1 VSGDTPQS
9 IETTGRGRT
18 VVSTYVAPTLV
29 ISAATLACAV
39 WLGRSFGDTTTF
51 PPAFYYLFSHQ
62 EFTGSIMAAGFLGLA
77 FVLARRVEYDSV
89 QRRIAAI
96 ADRPLVFTSIVVT
109 VLALASL
116 VVHHAH
122 PLTMDEYSV
131 VFQSQVFAAGKLHG
145 QLPPSLLFHL
155 VPSFWHEEFFIVS
168 PESGRIV
175 QAYWPTFALLLAPFS
190 LLGVSWLLNPL
201 LAGGSLLLVRSVARK
216 LFDDPAAPGWAVLLT
231 VASPAF
237 TANAITYYTMNA
249 HLFFNLLY
257 VALLL
262 EITPK
267 RLFLA
272 GVVGSLALTI
282 QHPVPHMLFS
292 VPWFVYVT
300 ARRGGVRNLAILCA
314 GYLPLC
320 LILGVGWLFVRIAV
334 ADPTMA
340 VGSGGSLSSL
350 VRRGLELGGS
360 KITLPFAKLVYAR
373 LLGILKVFSWA
384 APGLPILAILGFG
397 AFRRQPALRALAWSA
412 GCVLVGFFFVP
423 YTQGHGWGFR
433 FFHAA
438 WIALPLLAA
447 GFLGSRTVDRAH
459 WTKVVGLAAAASLVI
474 GTAVRFS
481 EIERLV
487 SAQLDLVPQCQAE
500 GRRVTFLSLDDGY
513 YIEDLIQND
522 PFLRSPDI
530 RMLSGGPHA
539 DAVLM
544 RAEFPAAR
552 KVCSRGQ
559 STVWSIGPGSDE

>member
-1 VSGDTPQS
+1 MSGDSPQS
-9 IETTGRGRT
+9 IDRRGRGT
-18 VVSTYVAPTLV
+18 GVLPTYVAPTLV
-29 ISAATLACAV
+29 ISAITLVSAL
-39 WLGRSFGDTTTF
+39 WIGQHFGDTASF
-51 PPAFYYLFSHQ
+51 PPAFYYLFAKQ
-62 EFTGSIMAAGFLGLA
+62 ELSGSALAIVILGAAW
-77 FVLARRVEYDSV
+77 VLARRVDQDSAE
-89 QRRIAAI
+89 RRIKAI
-96 ADRPLVFTSIVVT
+96 ADHPLIFTSIVVT
-109 VLALASL
+109 ILALASL
-116 VVHHAH
+116 VVHHNH

-145 QLPPSLLFHL
+145 QLPPSLLPHL

-190 LLGVSWLLNPL
+190 LLGVPWLVNPL
-201 LAGGSLLLVRSVARK
+201 LAGASLLLVRWVARK
-216 LFDDPAAPGWAVLLT
+216 LFDDPAAPGWAMLLAA
-231 VASPAF
+231 ASPAF

-292 VPWFVYVT
+292 VPWFVYVA
-300 ARRGGVRNLAILCA
+300 ARRGGMRNLAILCA

-320 LILGVGWLFVRIAV
+320 LILGVGWLFVRMAI
-334 ADPTMA
+334 ADPAMA
-340 VGSGGSLSSL
+340 AGSSGPVESL

-373 LLGILKVFSWA
+373 LMGILKVFSWA
-384 APGLPILAILGFG
+384 VPGLPILAILGVG
-397 AFRRQPALRALAWSA
+397 AYRRQPALRALAWSA

-447 GFLGSRTVDRAH
+447 GFLTSRTIDRAR
-459 WTKVVGLAAAASLVI
+459 WTRVVGLAAALSLVI

-481 EIERLV
+481 EIEGLV
-487 SAQLDLVPQCQAE
+487 SSHLALMPHCEAE
-500 GRRVTFLSLDDGY
+500 GRRVTFLNLDDGY

-522 PFLRSPDI
+522 PFLRDPDI
-530 RMLSGGPHA
+530 RMLGRGPLA
-539 DAVLM
+539 DAALVQT
-544 RAEFPAAR
+544 EFPGAR
-552 KVCSRGQ
+552 MLCRQGQ
-559 STVWSIGPGSDE
+559 SSVWSVSP